1 MDTSSRADEML
12 SCYGKELHL
21 TTNRVVRVGLTETLH
36 SSETYSSLGHS
47 ECSSRGSSQCKGP
60 EAEACLDL

>member
-12 SCYGKELHL
+12 SCYGKELQL
-21 TTNRVVRVGLTETLH
+21 TTNRIVRVGLTETLH

-47 ECSSRGSSQCKGP
+47 ECSRKREQSVQGP
-60 EAEACLDL
+60 